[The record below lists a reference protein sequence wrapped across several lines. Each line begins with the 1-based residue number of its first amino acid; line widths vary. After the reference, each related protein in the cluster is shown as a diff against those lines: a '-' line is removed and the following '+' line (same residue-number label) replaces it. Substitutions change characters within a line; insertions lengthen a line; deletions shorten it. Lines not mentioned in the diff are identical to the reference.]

1 MVVTKK
7 CFKCSLEKP
16 TTEFY
21 KHKGMA
27 DGLIGKCKDCAR
39 SDTKKRSDVLQ
50 LDEDW
55 VEKKLAENRERYRRL
70 GYKEKQKERNKDKPW
85 KSDSRFVNV
94 RRNLKVAKNK
104 GIELHHW
111 SYNEEHFKDVFHMD
125 IKQHRQA
132 HRHMEID
139 LDLRM
144 YRDSNGV
151 LLNTRESHRR
161 YLESKGI
168 EFLTNTY
175 KQTNEH

>member
-21 KHKGMA
+21 KHKAMA
-27 DGLIGKCKDCAR
+27 DGLIGKCKDCAK

-55 VEKKLAENRERYRRL
+55 IEKERARNREKYRRL
-70 GYKEKQKERNKDKPW
+70 YYKEKKKEWDKDKPW
-85 KSDSRFVNV
+85 RSDGRFINV
-94 RRNLKVAKNK
+94 RRDLKVAKNK
-104 GIELHHW
+104 RTQLHHW
-111 SYNEEHFKDVFHMD
+111 SYNEQHFKDVFHMD

-132 HRHMEID
+132 HMYIELD

-175 KQTNEH
+175 KTNQ